1 MAPKK
6 AAGEDIA
13 MRWRQLRYRA
23 SHRGTRELDLILGP
37 YAAAAPEA
45 ELERLEQL
53 LEEEDTDLQKWLLGQ
68 VDPPPTADRDL
79 IDRIKTFKIASHGNR

>member
-1 MAPKK
+1 MAPQK

-37 YAAAAPEA
+37 YTAAAPPA
-45 ELERLEQL
+45 ELERLEEL
-53 LEEEDTDLQKWLLGQ
+53 MGEEDTTLQKWLLGQ
-68 VDPPPTADRDL
+68 EAPPPSADRDL
-79 IDRIKTFKIASHGNR
+79 ITRIRTFKIASHGNR

>member
-1 MAPKK
+1 MAPEK

-37 YAAAAPEA
+37 YAAAAPTA

-53 LEEEDTDLQKWLLGQ
+53 MGEEDTSLQKWLLGQ
-68 VDPPPTADRDL
+68 EDPPPTADRDL
-79 IDRIKTFKIASHGNR
+79 IDRIKTFKMGSHGHR